1 MRQKAQSE
9 VRNLSADMDTLREQL
24 EEEQEGKS
32 ELLRQLSK
40 ANNEIQQLRQRIDA
54 EGGARA
60 EEIEEARWGIVS
72 YLKYPFFLLLLNA
85 FCAARK
91 LGIKSQV
98 SGR

>member
-60 EEIEEARWGIVS
+60 EEIEEARWGIVY
-72 YLKYPFFLLLLNA
+72 YLKYPILFTLQRLL
-85 FCAARK
+85 RRTK
-91 LGIKSQV
+91 IVDKKQH
-98 SGR
+98 